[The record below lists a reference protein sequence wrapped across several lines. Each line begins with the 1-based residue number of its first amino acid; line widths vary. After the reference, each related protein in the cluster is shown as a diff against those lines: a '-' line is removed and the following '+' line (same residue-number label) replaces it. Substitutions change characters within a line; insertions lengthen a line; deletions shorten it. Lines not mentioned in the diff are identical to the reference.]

1 MRLARRRLPRA
12 QFYRIGISCCINGKR
27 LILNVLSY
35 LSAGKAGKVVAI
47 VTIEFIAMQNHYP
60 TAEFL
65 LVDSDPKLSEF
76 LAAYLSKRGHPCNA
90 SPEADKALDWLGQNR
105 CEVVVVD
112 LKSQNATASSLIA
125 SVRAID
131 SRLPIVVFTEKG
143 CNEAQVRAAMRA
155 GASGYVSKNLPTEQ
169 LYCVLARVL
178 ATARYN
184 ARRMRLQR
192 ELLGA
197 A

>member
-1 MRLARRRLPRA
+1 MEFPLIMRKD
-12 QFYRIGISCCINGKR
+12 FMIS
-27 LILNVLSY
+27 VLFC
-35 LSAGKAGKVVAI
+35 LCPERAGKVVAI
-47 VTIEFIAMQNHYP
+47 VNIEFIAMQNYYCA
-60 TAEFL
+60 TEFL
-65 LVDSDPKLSEF
+65 LVDSDPKLAEF
-76 LAAYLSKRGHPCNA
+76 LAAYLSERGHPCNA

-112 LKSQNATASSLIA
+112 LKSQNGTTTSLIT

-184 ARRMRLQR
+184 ARRARLQR

>member
-1 MRLARRRLPRA
+1 
-12 QFYRIGISCCINGKR
+12 
-27 LILNVLSY
+27 
-35 LSAGKAGKVVAI
+35 
-47 VTIEFIAMQNHYP
+47 MQNNFP
-60 TAEFL
+60 TAQFL
-65 LVDSDPKLSEF
+65 LVHSDLKYSEF
-76 LAAYLSKRGHPCNA
+76 LAAYLSERGHPCNA
-90 SPEADKALDWLGQNR
+90 SPEADKALDWLSQNR

-112 LKSQNATASSLIA
+112 LKSQNGTATSLIA
-125 SVRAID
+125 TVRAID

-143 CNEAQVRAAMRA
+143 CDEVDVSAAMRA

-184 ARRMRLQR
+184 ARRVRLQR

>member
-1 MRLARRRLPRA
+1 MIAAAVPKSSFRPKILSGHRHKHLLLSGLSHLVRA
-12 QFYRIGISCCINGKR
+12 
-27 LILNVLSY
+27 
-35 LSAGKAGKVVAI
+35 KAGKIVAI
-47 VTIEFIAMQNHYP
+47 VTIEFIAMQNCDS

-65 LVDSDPKLSEF
+65 LVDRDPKLSEF
-76 LAAYLSKRGHPCNA
+76 LADYLSERGHPCNA
-90 SPEADKALDWLGQNR
+90 SLEADQALDWLGQNR

-112 LKSQNATASSLIA
+112 LQSQNGSATSLIA

-131 SRLPIVVFTEKG
+131 SYLPIVVFTENG
-143 CNEAQVRAAMRA
+143 CNERQVRAAMRA

-178 ATARYN
+178 AAARYN
-184 ARRMRLQR
+184 ARRVRLQR